1 MRPRDIPNAITIV
14 RIALVV
20 PAAWLLLHQAYVEAL
35 LVFALAG
42 VSDGLDGYLAKRYGW
57 HTRVGSIL
65 DPLADKLL
73 LVTAYVVLSWL
84 EHLPMWLVLAVIG
97 RDVVLVGG
105 ALAYHWLIGRF
116 DMAPTLISKLNT
128 VAQIVLAFAVMY
140 SLGVQALP
148 VGLLEALVWLVLTT
162 TVWSGVDYVLTWGV
176 RAYRARANSDGMQGR
191 GNGK

>member
-176 RAYRARANSDGMQGR
+176 RAYRARVHSDNLQGR